1 MIMTMMMMMIMM
13 MKTTVQPPIPPHPT
27 HLRCFCSFSVSSTLP
42 HVMFSCHIV
51 NIHHDEEEE
60 EEEKEKEEEDYYAV
74 HRKLFP

>member
-1 MIMTMMMMMIMM
+1 
-13 MKTTVQPPIPPHPT
+13 
-27 HLRCFCSFSVSSTLP
+27 
-42 HVMFSCHIV
+42 MFSCHIV

>member
-1 MIMTMMMMMIMM
+1 M
-13 MKTTVQPPIPPHPT
+13 
-27 HLRCFCSFSVSSTLP
+27 SSTLFNT
-42 HVMFSCHIV
+42 MFSCHIV